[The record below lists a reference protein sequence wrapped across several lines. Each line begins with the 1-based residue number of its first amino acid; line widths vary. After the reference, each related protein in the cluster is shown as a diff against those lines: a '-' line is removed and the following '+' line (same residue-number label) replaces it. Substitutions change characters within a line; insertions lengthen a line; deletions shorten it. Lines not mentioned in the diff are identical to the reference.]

1 MTPFRVRTATSDAD
15 VDHHDDWSRYCM
27 LVGTLAEQVRPA
39 STVASMVANRARYV
53 GDEDGRA
60 TFDTTT
66 TEKTETL
73 AAWSARHDM
82 RLA

>member
-1 MTPFRVRTATSDAD
+1 MTPFRVRTATSGAD
-15 VDHHDDWSRYCM
+15 VDHHDDWSRYCL
-27 LVGTLAEQVRPA
+27 LVAYMVEPVRAP
-39 STVASMVANRARYV
+39 SSVAGMIVNRARYV